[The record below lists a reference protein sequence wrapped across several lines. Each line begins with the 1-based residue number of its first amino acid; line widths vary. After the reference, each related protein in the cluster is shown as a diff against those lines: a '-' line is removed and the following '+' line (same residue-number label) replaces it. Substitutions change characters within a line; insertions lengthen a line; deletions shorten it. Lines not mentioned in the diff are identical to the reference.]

1 MKIYHGS
8 KAIIKKP
15 LYKGSEINNDYGP
28 AFYTTIDFE
37 NACIWASKNNS
48 VGYVNEYEISFDD
61 LKILDLTNKEK
72 YSVLNWIAILLSNRS
87 LEHSFSL
94 LNRDKINKIID
105 KYAINL
111 EEYDVVIGY
120 RADDAYFRF
129 PKEFVIGNLSLE
141 DLEEIFRLGSLG
153 TQYVFVSQ
161 KAIDKLKFKK
171 ATLVDEKYVGRYFKQ
186 VKDATSLF
194 DEILKKS
201 IDGSVGTRIG
211 DLLK

>member
-1 MKIYHGS
+1 MKVYHGS
-8 KAIIKKP
+8 KTKIEHP
-15 LYKGSEINNDYGP
+15 TYNGSQEDNDYGP

-72 YSVLNWIAILLSNRS
+72 YSVLNWIAILLSNRI

-94 LNRDKINKIID
+94 LNRDKIKKIID

>member
-15 LYKGSEINNDYGP
+15 LYKGSEIHNDYGP

-48 VGYVNEYEISFDD
+48 VGYVNEYEISFDN
-61 LKILDLTNKEK
+61 LKILDLTNKDK

-94 LNRDKINKIID
+94 LNRDKIKKIID

-201 IDGSVGTRIG
+201 IDGRVGTRIG

>member
-61 LKILDLTNKEK
+61 LKILDLTNKDQ

-94 LNRDKINKIID
+94 LNRDKIKKIID

-120 RADDAYFRF
+120 RADDTYFRF

-201 IDGSVGTRIG
+201 IDGRVGTRIG